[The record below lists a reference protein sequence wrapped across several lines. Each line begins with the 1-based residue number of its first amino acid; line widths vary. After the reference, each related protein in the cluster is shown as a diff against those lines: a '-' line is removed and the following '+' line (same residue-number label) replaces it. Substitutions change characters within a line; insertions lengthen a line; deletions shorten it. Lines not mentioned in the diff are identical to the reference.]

1 MLKSQER
8 NMFERYIQDGK
19 DPKYLSGKDKKKKEP
34 RTLPKAGSYS
44 VKDLEDLKKKVLMHQ
59 GGSR

>member
-1 MLKSQER
+1 
-8 NMFERYIQDGK
+8 MFERYIQDGK
-19 DPKYLSGKDKKKKEP
+19 DPKYLSGKNKKKKEP

-44 VKDLEDLKKKVLMHQ
+44 VKDLENLKKKVLMHQ